1 MQVRTVKSAL
11 RTFEIL
17 ELFKSYRRPMRLNEI
32 YQALNYPQSSTTY
45 LLKSMV
51 KMGYINYNR
60 EDRTYLP
67 TVRVSSLGNWLSGFI
82 YGEITYQESVKELQ
96 RLTDETVGLAAQ
108 NDLFIQYILLLVPSH
123 EYKLPPP
130 PGAMRAMVDSAAGLA
145 LMSKMSDEAIDR
157 MCRYT
162 NYYQILDTRVD
173 VQEVLDRVGQIRKSG
188 FVLVRSGEHN
198 ELASIAM
205 PLAKTIHNLPLALG
219 VGGYAD
225 RIIDARED
233 IVRHLRAIVEKVAE
247 T

>member
-1 MQVRTVKSAL
+1 MQGRTVKSAL

-17 ELFKSYRRPMRLNEI
+17 ELFKSFRRPMRLNEI

-51 KMGYINYNR
+51 NMGYINYNR

-96 RLTDETVGLAAQ
+96 RLTDETVGLASQ
-108 NDLFIQYILLLVPSH
+108 NDLFIQYILLHVPAH

-130 PGAMRAMVDSAAGLA
+130 AGAMRAMVDSTSGLA
-145 LMSKMSDEAIDR
+145 LMSKMSDEAIDKI
-157 MCRYT
+157 CRYT
-162 NYYQILDTRVD
+162 NYYQILDKRVEVED
-173 VQEVLDRVGQIRKSG
+173 VLDQVRQVRKSG
-188 FVLVRSGEHN
+188 FVLLRTGEHN
-198 ELASIAM
+198 QLASIAM
-205 PLAKTIHNLPLALG
+205 PLAKTIHNLPLAIG

-225 RIIDARED
+225 RIIDARRD
-233 IVRHLRAIVEKVAE
+233 IVRHMRTIVKKIAE
-247 T
+247 V